1 MTHHNFSI
9 FVGAAN
15 RLPALTETPDNNNKP
30 YSAHSPRSSPQ
41 NRRSGKQRK
50 FAQQSGDSGFS
61 SKGTLHNPSLQQS
74 VDSSFASTDADHV
87 NRSQQLSSVSDNEP
101 TSSRSN
107 GPSTRPKQQ
116 KQSLPRNRVPPFDEG
131 SDHIRNGKVDH
142 QVVINNSWSRKNNEF
157 DHVSKVND
165 TLSSNSSQEFIQTS
179 FERNDGGAAYHAAS
193 VLVNRTKWNP
203 HVSDAD
209 DSNSERENGT
219 IETSF
224 TEQQHQQRPNQHQ
237 QRNLSV
243 RKETRPPSLSEV
255 PLPPPS
261 MLNETLEYE
270 VEDQGENTSL
280 ISSSNDRK
288 NAFQNGSRLRGTMS
302 YADSTDS
309 ERQYLV
315 ENANVVTS

>member
-1 MTHHNFSI
+1 MTP
-9 FVGAAN
+9 VGAAN

-209 DSNSERENGT
+209 DSNSERGNGT

-224 TEQQHQQRPNQHQ
+224 TEQQHQQRQNQHQ

>member
-1 MTHHNFSI
+1 MIFS
-9 FVGAAN
+9 GAAN
-15 RLPALTETPDNNNKP
+15 RLPALTETPDSKNKP
-30 YSAHSPRSSPQ
+30 YSGHSPRSSPLQ

-50 FAQQSGDSGFS
+50 FAQHKSGDSGFS
-61 SKGTLHNPSLQQS
+61 SKGTLHNPSLQRS

-87 NRSQQLSSVSDNEP
+87 NRSQQLSSFSDNEP
-101 TSSRSN
+101 TSSRNN
-107 GPSTRPKQQ
+107 GPFTRPKQQ
-116 KQSLPRNRVPPFDEG
+116 NQSLPRNRAQPYDEVV
-131 SDHIRNGKVDH
+131 DHLHNGKIDH
-142 QVVINNSWSRKNNEF
+142 QVAINNSWGRKNNEF
-157 DHVSKVND
+157 DHISKVND

-179 FERNDGGAAYHAAS
+179 FERNDGGAGYHAA

-209 DSNSERENGT
+209 DSNSERGNGT

-224 TEQQHQQRPNQHQ
+224 TEQHQQ

-270 VEDQGENTSL
+270 VDDQGENTSL
-280 ISSSNDRK
+280 ISSPNNRK
-288 NAFQNGSRLRGTMS
+288 NAFQNASRLRGTMS
-302 YADSTDS
+302 YGDSTDT

-315 ENANVVTS
+315 ENTNVTS